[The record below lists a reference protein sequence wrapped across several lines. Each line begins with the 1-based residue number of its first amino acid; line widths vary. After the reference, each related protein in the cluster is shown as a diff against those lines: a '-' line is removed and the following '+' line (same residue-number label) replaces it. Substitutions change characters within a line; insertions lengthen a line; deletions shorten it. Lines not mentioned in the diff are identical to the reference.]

1 MVIVEGR
8 KMNKIE
14 VSMKKDEIFH
24 LATFLI
30 LFLVISCKT
39 FHAPPQYLPTAK
51 QAQSDVYGGW
61 IEVKTNKGN
70 INGELIAIQEKRVFV
85 ADLRTLHEIDLED
98 ILSARLVTYNPESSK
113 VFFQTAGG
121 IVSTSILAFLIAVLT
136 AERASSLEEILGAIF
151 LPAAIIIVATPI
163 WVTVGTGAA
172 IYQSNLPII
181 DYPKKPLDAFIPFA
195 RFPQGIPPDV
205 DKNSIRMKI
214 PKKEMK

>member
-1 MVIVEGR
+1 
-8 KMNKIE
+8 
-14 VSMKKDEIFH
+14 MKKDKIFY

-30 LFLVISCKT
+30 VFLVISCKT

-113 VFFQTAGG
+113 VFFHTAGG
-121 IVSTSILAFLIAVLT
+121 IVCTVGLAGLIPTMILSTGKVSFEVFLWLLVSPIV
-136 AERASSLEEILGAIF
+136 
-151 LPAAIIIVATPI
+151 AAIWTTPI

>member
-1 MVIVEGR
+1 MVIVEGG

-98 ILSARLVTYNPESSK
+98 IISARLVTYNPESSK
-113 VFFQTAGG
+113 VFLQTAEG
-121 IVSTSILAFLIAVLT
+121 IVFTLLLAGIPAMILSTGEESFEVFLWLLV
-136 AERASSLEEILGAIF
+136 S
-151 LPAAIIIVATPI
+151 PVVAAIWTTPI

-181 DYPKKPLDAFIPFA
+181 DYPKKPIDAFIPFA

>member
-1 MVIVEGR
+1 MVIVEG

-14 VSMKKDEIFH
+14 VSMKKDKIFY

-30 LFLVISCKT
+30 VFLIISCKT

-70 INGELIAIQEKRVFV
+70 IYGELIAIQEKRVFV

-98 ILSARLVTYNPESSK
+98 IISARLVTYNSESSK
-113 VFFQTAGG
+113 VFLHTAGG
-121 IVSTSILAFLIAVLT
+121 IVFTLGLAGWIPALIESPGGEFFEVILWMLV
-136 AERASSLEEILGAIF
+136 SPVVVAIWTT
-151 LPAAIIIVATPI
+151 PMWVII
-163 WVTVGTGAA
+163 GTGAA